1 MSPAEFEAVKEVLL
15 RHLHST
21 QNQELQAALWMLL
34 DHYDQQ
40 ELRLARL
47 KAGLV
52 FLLKGIRN

>member
-1 MSPAEFEAVKEVLL
+1 VTPDEFVAVKEVLL
-15 RHLHST
+15 RHLHGT
-21 QNQELQAALWMLL
+21 QNQELQAALWQLL